1 MKKLLVISLLGTL
14 AVLSGGTWSADKPA
28 TKAKA
33 AEVANVQPAE
43 PVKGVG
49 MSLRETAAAI
59 RSGEIDVGKVY
70 SLDPEKGRFHRVHAS
85 VLGINDET
93 ILDIKCGGC
102 HSTETYPD
110 SYLYLRKAE
119 FPRIVDGEKVRAVQ
133 RHFCISCHSGGSVS
147 TVFYNPKN

>member
-1 MKKLLVISLLGTL
+1 MKTLLIISLMGSL
-14 AVLSGGTWSADKPA
+14 AALSGASWSVDKPA
-28 TKAKA
+28 AKTQVAQA
-33 AEVANVQPAE
+33 AATPNPT
-43 PVKGVG
+43 GG
-49 MSLRETAAAI
+49 MSLRKTAAAI
-59 RSGEIDVGKVY
+59 RSGEINVGKEY
-70 SLDPEKGRFHRVHAS
+70 SLNPEKGRFHLVHAS

-119 FPRIVDGEKVRAVQ
+119 FPRMVDGDKVRAVQ

-147 TVFYNPKN
+147 SVFYNPKK